1 MGSECGLVW
10 MIVVS
15 TIDAHFPVSQQG
27 IVQSSEA
34 QTKNY
39 CSTQLKIT
47 VLSGNV
53 QIMSHIP
60 VVNMK

>member
-1 MGSECGLVW
+1 

-34 QTKNY
+34 QAKNY